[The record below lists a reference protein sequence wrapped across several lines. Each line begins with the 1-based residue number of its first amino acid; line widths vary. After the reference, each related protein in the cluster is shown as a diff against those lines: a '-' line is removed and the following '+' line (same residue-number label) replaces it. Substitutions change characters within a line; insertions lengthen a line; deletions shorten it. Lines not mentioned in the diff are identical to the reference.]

1 MLKYDDCLIK
11 SLDINK
17 FKNRINCD
25 YILEYLNKHKH
36 KYKTFKNN
44 EMFLNTLKKS
54 EIEFF
59 LNCKNNEIV
68 LLEENENFNSIV
80 KREYLLEN
88 IIFLDYLNDD
98 ISANEF
104 KLTFSDYCFNEFK
117 YVLVKIK
124 ECLIYDNF
132 IEVMIKYPILENI
145 LDYNIF
151 LKMFDDGLSNIEIAN
166 EYKSIITEIL
176 DSELKIDRI
185 FLLNYNIFINFQYY
199 SKKFDID
206 LFIKCEK
213 DGYKLNDERK
223 LLFETTKEKLF
234 VIIKEKIL
242 TDSTLLDFSKSH
254 IHLESDRKMLSFTS
268 NFIFYG
274 LYFKLFTKDE
284 LCFLEQ
290 NKLLLFV
297 ANDILNEQDF
307 LLLLKENEI
316 DFKNIYN
323 VNMYNKDN
331 YYPKEKLNLV
341 VNLSTIPV
349 IGTGLA
355 DFLLTYFDYLM
366 NYNTV
371 IFNNQGDINLSRE
384 QLLKPFL
391 ENIDI
396 LSKTFKLPEEEF
408 LNILHT
414 KLVVK

>member
-176 DSELKIDRI
+176 DSELKIDRL

-349 IGTGLA
+349 IGTDLA

-396 LSKTFKLPEEEF
+396 LSKTFKLTEEEF

>member
-44 EMFLNTLKKS
+44 EMFLNTLQKS

-59 LNCKNNEIV
+59 LNCKNNKVI

-98 ISANEF
+98 ISASEF
-104 KLTFSDYCFNEFK
+104 KLKFSDYCFNEFK

-132 IEVMIKYPILENI
+132 VEVMINYPILENI

-223 LLFETTKEKLF
+223 LLFEITKEKLF

-254 IHLESDRKMLSFTS
+254 IHLESDRKLLSFVS
-268 NFIFYG
+268 NFIFYC

-307 LLLLKENEI
+307 LLLLKKNEI

-349 IGTGLA
+349 VGSGLA

-396 LSKTFKLPEEEF
+396 LSKTFKLTEEEF
-408 LNILHT
+408 LNILDN

>member
-1 MLKYDDCLIK
+1 MLKYDDCLTK
-11 SLDINK
+11 SLDINN
-17 FKNRINCD
+17 FKNTINCD
-25 YILEYLNKHKH
+25 YILEYLNQHKH

-59 LNCKNNEIV
+59 LNCKNNKVI
-68 LLEENENFNSIV
+68 LLEENENLDSIV
-80 KREYLLEN
+80 KREYLLGN

-98 ISANEF
+98 ISASEF
-104 KLTFSDYCFNEFK
+104 KLRFSDYCFNEFK

-132 IEVMIKYPILENI
+132 VKVMINYPILENI

-166 EYKSIITEIL
+166 EYKSIITRIL
-176 DSELKIDRI
+176 DSKIKIDRI
-185 FLLNYNIFINFQYY
+185 FLLNYNILINFQYY
-199 SKKFDID
+199 SNNFNVD
-206 LFIKCEK
+206 LFVKCEK
-213 DGYKLNDERK
+213 DGYKLNDERR
-223 LLFETTKEKLF
+223 LLFKITKEKLF
-234 VIIKEKIL
+234 LKIKEKIL
-242 TDSTLLDFSKSH
+242 TDSTLLDFSKVY
-254 IHLESDRKMLSFTS
+254 IHSESDMKLLSFVS

-274 LYFKLFTKDE
+274 LYFKIFTKDE

-297 ANDILNEQDF
+297 ADNIPNEQDF
-307 LLLLKENEI
+307 LLLLKKNEI

-396 LSKTFKLPEEEF
+396 LSKTFKLTEEEF

>member
-1 MLKYDDCLIK
+1 MLKYDDCLTK
-11 SLDINK
+11 SLDINN
-17 FKNRINCD
+17 FKNMINCD

-54 EIEFF
+54 EIKFF
-59 LNCKNNEIV
+59 LNCKNNEVV

-88 IIFLDYLNDD
+88 IIFLDYLNND
-98 ISANEF
+98 ISASEF
-104 KLTFSDYCFNEFK
+104 KLRFSDYCFNEFK

-132 IEVMIKYPILENI
+132 IEVMINYPILENI

-185 FLLNYNIFINFQYY
+185 FLLNYNILINFQYY

-206 LFIKCEK
+206 WFVKCEK

-234 VIIKEKIL
+234 LIIKEKIL
-242 TDSTLLDFSKSH
+242 TDSTLLDFSKAY
-254 IHLESDRKMLSFTS
+254 IHLESDRKLLSFVS

-307 LLLLKENEI
+307 LLLLKKNEI

-323 VNMYNKDN
+323 VNMYTKDN
-331 YYPKEKLNLV
+331 CYPKENLNLV
-341 VNLSTIPV
+341 INLSTIPIV
-349 IGTGLA
+349 GSGLA

-384 QLLKPFL
+384 QLLNPFL

-396 LSKTFKLPEEEF
+396 LSKTFKLTEEEF
-408 LNILHT
+408 LNILHN

>member
-1 MLKYDDCLIK
+1 MLKYDDCLTK
-11 SLDINK
+11 SLDINN
-17 FKNRINCD
+17 FKNMINCD

-54 EIEFF
+54 EIKFF
-59 LNCKNNEIV
+59 LNCKNNEVV

-98 ISANEF
+98 ISASEF
-104 KLTFSDYCFNEFK
+104 KLKFSDYCFNEFK

-132 IEVMIKYPILENI
+132 VEVMINYPILENI

-166 EYKSIITEIL
+166 KYKSIITQIL

-185 FLLNYNIFINFQYY
+185 FLLNYNILINFQYY

-206 LFIKCEK
+206 LFVKCEK

-234 VIIKEKIL
+234 VIIKENIL

-254 IHLESDRKMLSFTS
+254 IHSEADRKLLSFVS

-297 ANDILNEQDF
+297 ENDIPNEQDF
-307 LLLLKENEI
+307 LLLLKKNEI

-341 VNLSTIPV
+341 VNLSTILV

-396 LSKTFKLPEEEF
+396 LSKTFKLTEEEF

>member
-151 LKMFDDGLSNIEIAN
+151 LKMFDDGLSNIEIEN

-396 LSKTFKLPEEEF
+396 LSKTFKLTEEEF
-408 LNILHT
+408 LNILN
-414 KLVVK
+414 KKIVVK

>member
-176 DSELKIDRI
+176 DSEVKIDRI

-349 IGTGLA
+349 IGTDLA

-396 LSKTFKLPEEEF
+396 LSKTFKLTEEEF

>member
-396 LSKTFKLPEEEF
+396 LSKTFKLTEEEF

>member
-151 LKMFDDGLSNIEIAN
+151 LKMFDDGLSNIEIEN

-396 LSKTFKLPEEEF
+396 LSKTFKLTEEEF